1 MSLDIASVLP
11 RLHRGAALLLAGV
24 VLTALASAAQPV
36 GATGA
41 APAAAAADV
50 RSVVAVLGTG
60 RVGAALGPRLG
71 ALGYRV
77 VYGTRDPARADVLAL
92 VARSGPGAAA
102 ANAADAVAQANMV
115 IVALPWS
122 ATEATLRGLDLG
134 DRIVIDPTNAIRFG
148 PGGQMEMAVETS
160 AGEIIQALAPRA
172 RVVKAFNTL
181 GFHLM
186 ADPTQ
191 AAGPVSVPLAGND
204 AAAKAEVAALVA
216 RLGLEPVDVGPIR
229 HARHLEGMAVLYM
242 VPYLSGRRD
251 DAFEYHLRRGSAP
264 RDGGA
269 VRPAN

>member
-1 MSLDIASVLP
+1 MSLDTASVTQWL
-11 RLHRGAALLLAGV
+11 RRGASLSLAGV
-24 VLTALASAAQPV
+24 VVAALVAAQPA

-41 APAAAAADV
+41 PPAAV
-50 RSVVAVLGTG
+50 PSETRSVVAVLGTG

-77 VYGTRDPARADVLAL
+77 VYGTRDPARADVQTL

-102 ANAADAVAQANMV
+102 ASSADAVAQASLV
-115 IVALPWS
+115 IIALPWG
-122 ATEATLRGLDLG
+122 ATEATLRELDLG
-134 DRIVIDPTNAIRFG
+134 ERIVIDPTNAIRFG
-148 PGGQMEMAVETS
+148 ADGQMEMAVETS
-160 AGEIIQALAPRA
+160 AGEIIQSLAPRA

-186 ADPTQ
+186 ADPAQ
-191 AAGPVSVPLAGND
+191 AGGPVSVPLAGND
-204 AAAKAEVAALVA
+204 AMAKAEVAALVA

-242 VPYLSGRRD
+242 VPYLAGRRD
-251 DAFEYHLRRGSAP
+251 DAFEYYLRRGSAP
-264 RDGGA
+264 RDGGV

>member
-1 MSLDIASVLP
+1 MRWLRRCASFLV
-11 RLHRGAALLLAGV
+11 AAV
-24 VLTALASAAQPV
+24 VFPAVASTTQAAPASAA
-36 GATGA
+36 A
-41 APAAAAADV
+41 AGDARV
-50 RSVVAVLGTG
+50 IAVLGTG

-71 ALGYRV
+71 AMGYRV
-77 VYGTRDPARADVLAL
+77 VYGTRDPARADVRTL
-92 VARSGPGAAA
+92 VARSGAGAAA
-102 ANAADAVAQANMV
+102 TSSADAVAQASLV

-134 DRIVIDPTNAIRFG
+134 ERIVIDPTNAIRFG
-148 PGGQMEMAVETS
+148 PAGQMEMAVDTS

-186 ADPTQ
+186 ADPSQ

-204 AAAKAEVAALVA
+204 AAAKSEVAALVT

-242 VPYLSGRRD
+242 VPYLTGRRD